1 MNLVQQ
7 CINSYRYKGWN
18 LLETVFYF
26 FKRVSSKIGITNLFW
41 KNIHQQIS
49 IYYFKNK
56 WLEKS
61 DDVFIFNFNGVKL
74 PDVSMNKDM
83 LGGLKYV
90 FDDVFIV
97 PVFFN
102 DDYSKKNV
110 EFVDQFTAE
119 GPYGYKD
126 ETFDVTIK
134 KGDVVFDVGA
144 WIGDFSAYAA
154 WKGATT
160 YAFEP
165 TRDTY
170 DWLCKTVRL
179 NDSSIIPIHKGLGN
193 EITKMRLSTNGK
205 NGGSN
210 TLMRDT
216 QDGGE
221 FAEMTTVD
229 AFVADSKLSRVDF
242 IKADIEG
249 FERYMLMGARETLK
263 NFAPK
268 LTICTYHLSDDPEIL
283 EKIIRDANS
292 QYKIVHLQ
300 HKLFA
305 SVD

>member
-1 MNLVQQ
+1 M
-7 CINSYRYKGWN
+7 
-18 LLETVFYF
+18 
-26 FKRVSSKIGITNLFW
+26 
-41 KNIHQQIS
+41 
-49 IYYFKNK
+49 
-56 WLEKS
+56 
-61 DDVFIFNFNGVKL
+61 
-74 PDVSMNKDM
+74 
-83 LGGLKYV
+83 
-90 FDDVFIV
+90 
-97 PVFFN
+97 
-102 DDYSKKNV
+102 
-110 EFVDQFTAE
+110 
-119 GPYGYKD
+119 
-126 ETFDVTIK
+126 TIK